1 MALFSLLV
9 ARIDDGVFQR
19 KDDLVISAIV
29 VAQVEDN
36 VLVAAFQVCLNLLGK
51 LRHRRV
57 PTSTDVVLDEV
68 GVLVQLG
75 RPVVGLALVA
85 RLGNCLSLERNHLAA
100 LVPVVGGGQLEGLFR
115 TVLHLHRHR
124 DRLALL
130 CNLQIFQCAAPRQR
144 LRDKVPEPAVGF
156 IGDDLPRPLH
166 RLVDGEVIDGGHP
179 HAEVLLVFL
188 VQL

>member
-9 ARIDDGVFQR
+9 ARIDDGIFQR
-19 KDDLVISAIV
+19 KDDLVVAAIV
-29 VAQVEDN
+29 VAQVEGN

-57 PTSTDVVLDEV
+57 PTSADVVLDEV

-75 RPVVGLALVA
+75 RPVIVVLVA
-85 RLGNCLSLERNHLAA
+85 RLRDGLRLEGNHLAA
-100 LVPVVGGGQLEGLFR
+100 LVPVIGGGQLEGLLCA
-115 TVLHLHRHR
+115 VLHLHRHR

-130 CNLQIFQCAAPRQR
+130 YNFQIFQRTAPRQR
-144 LRDKVPEPAVGF
+144 LWHKVPEPAVGF
-156 IGDDLPRPLH
+156 VGNDLPRPFH

-179 HAEVLLVFL
+179 RAEVLLVFL